1 MCIIVAKQPG
11 AIVDLETMK
20 NCWDAN
26 PHGAGL
32 CTALDGTVSI
42 IKGLMSWEEFKEIY
56 GDPEFWRELPLIA
69 HFRIATHGAVDE
81 DNTHPFEVIP
91 RKLAFAHNGV
101 LSGMQVKHRP
111 ELSDTQ
117 VFNRYVLKQLPHNF
131 LRNDAIRALLDQ
143 ACGSYNKL
151 AFLEGDGTI
160 TIVNEKAGTRRADG
174 VWFSNHDYTGWVYD
188 HNTRRWSTPLRPG
201 WRFADDDPLCDHTK
215 GSDSDKTPWGLDDE
229 YAVVEDEMRLRFEDE
244 ERNTEFYC
252 CACSH
257 WFEDEAVRGSEIPQ
271 CPLCGKWDEVFDAD
285 DILDFKNCESTD
297 PWEEADHA
305 DNRIL

>member
-11 AIVDLETMK
+11 VIVDLETMK

-56 GDPEFWRELPLIA
+56 GDPEFWRELPLIV

-91 RKLAFAHNGV
+91 GKLAFAHNGV

-117 VFNRYVLKQLPHNF
+117 VFNRYVLKQLPQNF
-131 LRNDAIRALLDQ
+131 LRNSAIRTLLNQ
-143 ACGSYNKL
+143 VCGSYNKL

-160 TIVNEKAGTRRADG
+160 TIVNEGVGRRRADG
-174 VWFSNHDYTGWVYD
+174 VWFSNGDYTGW
-188 HNTRRWSTPLRPG
+188 SSPLRHG
-201 WRFADDDPLCDHTK
+201 SYRDTK
-215 GSDSDKTPWGLDDE
+215 GSDSAETTWGFDDE
-229 YAVVEDEMRLRFEDE
+229 YAVLDGDEQPR
-244 ERNTEFYC
+244 EFYC
-252 CACSH
+252 GACSH
-257 WFEDEAVRGSEIPQ
+257 WFEDDSIRGHEIPP
-271 CPLCGKWDEVFDAD
+271 CPLCGEWGDVFDAD
-285 DILDFKNCESTD
+285 DMMDFPNENETTD
-297 PWEEADHA
+297 PREGADHA
-305 DNRIL
+305 GNRIL

>member
-11 AIVDLETMK
+11 VIVDLETMK

-26 PHGAGL
+26 PHGAGF

-56 GDPEFWRELPLIA
+56 GDPEFWRELPLIV

-91 RKLAFAHNGV
+91 GKLAFAHNGV

-131 LRNDAIRALLDQ
+131 LRNDAIRTLLDQ
-143 ACGSYNKL
+143 ACGGYNKL

-160 TIVNEKAGTRRADG
+160 TIVNEKAGTTRADG
-174 VWFSNHDYTGWVYD
+174 VWFSNHDYTGWVY
-188 HNTRRWSTPLRPG
+188 NTHTKRWGSPLRPG
-201 WRFADDDPLCDHTK
+201 WGLVDDDPLYGSHGDSRDTK
-215 GSDSDKTPWGLDDE
+215 GSDSAKTRWGLDDE
-229 YAVVEDEMRLRFEDE
+229 YAVVEFEDKV
-244 ERNTEFYC
+244 TDFYC
-252 CACSH
+252 CSCSH
-257 WFEDEAVRGSEIPQ
+257 WFEDDSVQGSEIPQ
-271 CPLCGKWDEVFDAD
+271 CPLCGRWDEVFDAD
-285 DILDFKNCESTD
+285 DMMDFPKENETTD

-305 DNRIL
+305 DNPIL